1 MLNDEYDVE
10 MFDNVWVLIGATA
23 FSLDDVVPTPYSG
36 SAPGVELQARML
48 GSILDNKVPYVP
60 QGNREISALL
70 SAIFG
75 GVLFLLSLYRGRYA
89 IVGIPLFS
97 IMAPVISFSCI
108 AGPCSSLIYF
118 WDGWVQLYLQSLVV
132 QCWFFLS

>member
-1 MLNDEYDVE
+1 MLNGQYDVE

-23 FSLDDVVPTPYSG
+23 FSLDDVVPTPYTG
-36 SAPGVELQARML
+36 SAPGVELQARMI

-97 IMAPVISFSCI
+97 IMAPVISFPCI
-108 AGPCSSLIYF
+108 AGPCSSLICF
-118 WDGWVQLYLQSLVV
+118 WDGWVQPCLQSLVV
-132 QCWFFLS
+132 QCSCFLS